1 MEMSSTVMKTA
12 SSLEPQWTFLSNHG
26 HVLLCIAEDP
36 DQTLRD
42 IAMKV
47 DITERAVQRI
57 VAELEDAGVL
67 KRIREGRRNH
77 YEVDGSVPLRHELES
92 HRRVQDLID
101 MVLATKRRR

>member
-1 MEMSSTVMKTA
+1 MSRAPKNNPPSPA
-12 SSLEPQWTFLSNHG
+12 SQWTFLSNHG
-26 HVLLCIAEDP
+26 HVLLCIADDP

-42 IAMKV
+42 IATKV

-77 YEVDGSVPLRHELES
+77 YEVDGRVPLRHDLES
-92 HRRVQDLID
+92 HCRVQDLID
-101 MVLATKRRR
+101 MVLAPRRKR